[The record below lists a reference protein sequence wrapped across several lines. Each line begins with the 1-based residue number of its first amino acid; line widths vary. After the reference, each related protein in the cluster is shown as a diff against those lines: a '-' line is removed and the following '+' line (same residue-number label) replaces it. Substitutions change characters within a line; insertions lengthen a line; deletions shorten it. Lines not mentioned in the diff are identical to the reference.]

1 MLAMALQMDTI
12 IGHHTMKG
20 IISIPH
26 GVISQYN
33 IPDQFLKRYTIY
45 EGAVNNIPDED
56 SLKATKDIEEMVSQ
70 LKESDVLF
78 VLISGIFINYQSL
91 SSVQLI
97 STLYLQEV
105 DLHY

>member
-1 MLAMALQMDTI
+1 
-12 IGHHTMKG
+12 
-20 IISIPH
+20 
-26 GVISQYN
+26 
-33 IPDQFLKRYTIY
+33 
-45 EGAVNNIPDED
+45 
-56 SLKATKDIEEMVSQ
+56 MVSQ